1 MIVLIFFLQEA
12 PKYEAPKYEA
22 HKNEA
27 SKNKTDSPSY
37 KDIAEIPEDY
47 NVPGMRSAAA
57 IASTPE
63 KDKIQQYKVIKS
75 AVIWTYTETKVS

>member
-1 MIVLIFFLQEA
+1 MPIWLRKFTFSKIKEWYDTSKDNNNEESWISGEA
-12 PKYEAPKYEA
+12 
-22 HKNEA
+22 KNEA
-27 SKNKTDSPSY
+27 SKNKTDSTSY

-63 KDKIQQYKVIKS
+63 KDKIQQYKV
-75 AVIWTYTETKVS
+75 T